1 LLSVVHPSIGVAVA
15 ATPPNQ
21 DRRRAFHVAKFKP
34 PHPLRNPIRAQR
46 MAAPATRSLPDPSKS
61 WTASATIQAV
71 GVDERQ
77 RDRTMNQM
85 FSAPVGHTALQP
97 RHDWQRAEAQAL
109 YDLPFADLMFQA
121 QSVHRANFDPNHVE
135 TASLLSIKTGGCAED
150 CGYCSQSAK
159 YETDVKA
166 TKLMDR
172 DTVVATAQ
180 RAKEAGASRF
190 CMAAAWRNP
199 KDKDLDRVCE
209 MVSAVKQV
217 GLETCATLGMLTP
230 DQAQRLQ
237 DAGLDFYNHNVDTS
251 PEFYSKII
259 TTRTMEDRIET
270 LAHAR
275 HAGLKVCSGGIV
287 GMGEQVEDRLG
298 MLMLLANMP
307 HHPESVPINM
317 WQEVKG
323 VPVNDTAE
331 RPDPIALVRMIAA
344 ARIMMPQ
351 SVVRLSAGRQYMTD
365 ELQALCFLAGANS
378 IFIGDV
384 LLTTKNPQINRDAAL
399 LDSLGISSALDN
411 VKTPANPA

>member
-1 LLSVVHPSIGVAVA
+1 
-15 ATPPNQ
+15 
-21 DRRRAFHVAKFKP
+21 
-34 PHPLRNPIRAQR
+34 
-46 MAAPATRSLPDPSKS
+46 
-61 WTASATIQAV
+61 
-71 GVDERQ
+71 
-77 RDRTMNQM
+77 MNQM
-85 FSAPVGHTALQP
+85 FSPLTGHADAANAP

-109 YDLPFADLMFQA
+109 YDLPFADLIFQA

-159 YETDVKA
+159 YDTDVTA
-166 TKLMDR
+166 TKLMDCES
-172 DTVVATAQ
+172 VVATAQ

-199 KDKDLDRVCE
+199 KDRDLDRVCE
-209 MVSAVKQV
+209 MVSAVKDL

-237 DAGLDFYNHNVDTS
+237 DSGLDFYNHNVDTS
-251 PEFYSKII
+251 REFYGKII
-259 TTRTMEDRIET
+259 STRTMEDRIET

-275 HAGLKVCSGGIV
+275 HAGLKVCCGGIV

-298 MLMLLANMP
+298 MLMLLANLP

-317 WQEVKG
+317 WQEVRG
-323 VPVNDTAE
+323 VPVNDMAE
-331 RPDPIALVRMIAA
+331 RPDPIALVRMIAT

-365 ELQALCFLAGANS
+365 ELQALCFIAGANS

-384 LLTTKNPQINRDAAL
+384 LLTTKNPQIERDSVL

-411 VKTPANPA
+411 VKTPAAVNPI

>member
-1 LLSVVHPSIGVAVA
+1 
-15 ATPPNQ
+15 
-21 DRRRAFHVAKFKP
+21 
-34 PHPLRNPIRAQR
+34 
-46 MAAPATRSLPDPSKS
+46 
-61 WTASATIQAV
+61 
-71 GVDERQ
+71 
-77 RDRTMNQM
+77 MNQM
-85 FSAPVGHTALQP
+85 FAAPLGHADSANLP
-97 RHDWQRAEAQAL
+97 RHDWQRDQAQQL

-121 QSVHRANFDPNHVE
+121 QSVHRAHFDPNHVE

-159 YETDVKA
+159 YDTDVTA
-166 TKLMDR
+166 TKLMDCES
-172 DTVVATAQ
+172 VVATAQ

-199 KDKDLDRVCE
+199 KDRDLDRVCE
-209 MVSAVKQV
+209 MVSAVKGL

-230 DQAQRLQ
+230 NQAQRLQ
-237 DAGLDFYNHNVDTS
+237 DSGLDFYNHNVDTS
-251 PEFYSKII
+251 REFYGKII
-259 TTRTMEDRIET
+259 STRTMEDRIET

-275 HAGLKVCSGGIV
+275 HAGLKVCCGGIV

-298 MLMLLANMP
+298 MLVLLANLP

-323 VPVNDTAE
+323 VPVNDMAE
-331 RPDPIALVRMIAA
+331 RPDPIALVRMIAT
-344 ARIMMPQ
+344 ARIMMPR

-384 LLTTKNPQINRDAAL
+384 LLTTKNPQIDRDSAL
-399 LDSLGISSALDN
+399 LGRLGIASALDN
-411 VKTPANPA
+411 VKTPATANPA